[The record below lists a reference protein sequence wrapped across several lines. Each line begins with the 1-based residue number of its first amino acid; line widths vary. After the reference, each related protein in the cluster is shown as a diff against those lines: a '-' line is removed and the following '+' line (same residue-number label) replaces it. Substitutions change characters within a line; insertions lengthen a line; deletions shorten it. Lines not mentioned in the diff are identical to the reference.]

1 MTTRTPFWRAVIL
14 YPLPAVLFGGTC
26 TRSRIQP
33 SASLIFELGIV
44 ARLAAIR
51 GRRLRTQHGCSRPQ
65 KLGLCRDRGRGLNL
79 GNVLA
84 ILPLRTWPQGRPD
97 ASNIGFR
104 ARSLTG
110 ASLEAFLTL
119 RATIFERKPFLRVTL
134 LSPAVSINPQPFA
147 TAWKA
152 ASGSRLGV
160 EPSATID
167 ALAVCGSPRVAKF

>member
-51 GRRLRTQHGCSRPQ
+51 GRRLRTQHGYSRPQ
-65 KLGLCRDRGRGLNL
+65 NLGLCRWCFRGLNR
-79 GNVLA
+79 GNRNRN
-84 ILPLRTWPQGRPD
+84 ILLRSVPVGTPDVAASDFGRFLHQR
-97 ASNIGFR
+97 AS
-104 ARSLTG
+104 RSV
-110 ASLEAFLTL
+110 STL
-119 RATIFERKPFLRVTL
+119 CATIFERKPFLRVTL
-134 LSPAVSINPQPFA
+134 LSPTVPINPQPFA

-152 ASGSRLGV
+152 ASRSRLGV

-167 ALAVCGSPRVAKF
+167 ALAVGGAPRVAKL